1 MQHERFI
8 NLTELRER
16 LGGISPASAY
26 RYIQQIDGFPQ
37 PIKLGHA
44 TRFRESEV
52 DAFICG
58 ADNSSKG
65 GESQ

>member
-1 MQHERFI
+1 MPTERYI

-37 PIKLGHA
+37 PVKLGRA

-52 DAFICG
+52 QAFI
-58 ADNSSKG
+58 SSGCEKEAG
-65 GESQ
+65 K

>member
-16 LGGISPASAY
+16 LGGTSPASVY
-26 RYIQQIDGFPQ
+26 RYIHELDGFPQ
-37 PIKLGHA
+37 PVKLGRA

-52 DAFICG
+52 QEFISG
-58 ADNSSKG
+58 ASAPNSG
-65 GESQ
+65 ANE